1 MQRARSRARSRA
13 TAALLVAL
21 TAGCA
26 DDSPPTADCPPSPYR
41 SSPPKVIA
49 HGGGEGLG
57 PENTLI
63 AMRRSMA
70 AGADILDVDVWMTS
84 DGVVVARHDRDV
96 SRTTDGTGNIDQLSW
111 DELQQLDAAAK
122 WTGAPID
129 EEVRIPSL
137 EQVLT
142 EFTDVTVSVEIKQTQ
157 PSMSVQL
164 CDVLVATGSVES
176 VYLSA
181 NDDSAVYAAQAEC
194 PAATLITTTYA
205 DLDARR
211 AAQAAGEAWCSA
223 SPIGQPPWKEGRF
236 TAESVRQSHLHGSA
250 IYTWTVDDPDVLAE
264 LAEVG
269 VDGVYTRRP
278 DIARQVFDEFA
289 AGQP

>member
-1 MQRARSRARSRA
+1 MGHR
-13 TAALLVAL
+13 TTVALLL
-21 TAGCA
+21 TLVAGCA
-26 DDSPPTADCPPSPYR
+26 DDSPATVGCPASRYR

-96 SRTTDGTGNIDQLSW
+96 SGTTDGTGNIDQLTW
-111 DELQQLDAAAK
+111 DQLQRLDAAAT

-129 EEVRIPSL
+129 EDVRIPSL

-142 EFTDVTVSVEIKQTQ
+142 EFADVTVSVEIKQTD
-157 PSMSVQL
+157 PPMSVEL
-164 CDVLVATGSVES
+164 CDVLERTGSVERI
-176 VYLSA
+176 YLSA
-181 NDDSAVYAAQAEC
+181 NDDRAVYAAQAEC

-211 AAQAAGEAWCSA
+211 AAQAAGEPWCSA

-236 TAESVRQSHLHGSA
+236 TAESVRQSHEHGSA
-250 IYTWTVDDPDVLAE
+250 IYTWTVDDPEVLRE